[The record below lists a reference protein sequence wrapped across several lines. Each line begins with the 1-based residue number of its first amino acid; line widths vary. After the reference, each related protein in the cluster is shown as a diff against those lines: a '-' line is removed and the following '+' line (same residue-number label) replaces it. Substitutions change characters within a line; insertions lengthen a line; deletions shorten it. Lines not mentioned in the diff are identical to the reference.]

1 MDPAEQVLS
10 TTELLEIILLYV
22 DPRTVLTSAQRVSRR
37 WRALV
42 TESPA
47 LQGALFLRP
56 DPNHQRHYHQHQQMA
71 ARVGTPLVNPF
82 LTRDFWAP
90 MDALLLGDG
99 SREPP
104 WWVRGRPA
112 RDPRF
117 MRRGASWRRML
128 ARRERPAARVL
139 GICARFWTLA
149 GDTYSRTSRELG
161 YSTLVCEYA
170 DGDDAGGD
178 GYANSGGVRMCH
190 LIEAIRNPDGGRCGA
205 QWRLM
210 GVLRSAESGGGSL
223 RAAVHRSMY
232 HWEPSA
238 EAQARFEEVGRVAD
252 IVLAKEIQA
261 DALGR
266 HYARPRDVLMMR
278 ADWDRDF
285 GDPEP
290 LRCTEWNEPGV
301 ERWFDE
307 QRIGALSAAES
318 RTEV

>member
-1 MDPAEQVLS
+1 MS

-90 MDALLLGDG
+90 MDALLLSDG
-99 SREPP
+99 SRVPP
-104 WWVRGRPA
+104 WWVSGSPA

-117 MRRGASWRRML
+117 MRPSASWRRML

-149 GDTYSRTSRELG
+149 GDMYTRTSRELG
-161 YSTLVCEYA
+161 YGTLLCEYA
-170 DGDDAGGD
+170 DADADASGG
-178 GYANSGGVRMCH
+178 GGSAKSGGVRLCH
-190 LIEAIRNPDGGRCGA
+190 LIDAIRNPDGGRCGA
-205 QWRLM
+205 QWHLM
-210 GVLRSAESGGGSL
+210 SALRNISEYSRESTLRAVNYHWNLSAETD
-223 RAAVHRSMY
+223 
-232 HWEPSA
+232 
-238 EAQARFEEVGRVAD
+238 ARFIEICRVSD
-252 IVLAKEIQA
+252 IILSKEIQV
-261 DALGR
+261 DALEQR
-266 HYARPRDVLMMR
+266 YARPRDMLMMK

-290 LRCTEWNEPGV
+290 VRCTEWYEPGV
-301 ERWFDE
+301 EKWFRE
-307 QRIGALSAAES
+307 QQNEALSAAENS
-318 RTEV
+318 TEV